1 MTEAIFGLIGV
12 LIGSVISW
20 FQTYWITK
28 RDENK
33 NAKYLAIRVVCIL
46 DKYMEDCT
54 EVVYDD
60 GLSCG
65 QRTADG
71 SLQSQI
77 QRPSPPLFP
86 EDVDWKSIEHELMYK
101 ILSFSSDIRQGDKMI
116 DATNIITGP
125 PDYQEFFDE
134 RKYQYAKFA
143 IVAFELSFEL
153 ASIYNIKKKTY
164 NDWDPLK
171 DMQQEL
177 NIVSKRRDKR
187 IISDTDFVKRNIPEN

>member
-177 NIVSKRRDKR
+177 KIVSKRRDKR